1 MEDQYERIND
11 LNEYLLI
18 TSISPERHLLV
29 GLLEKLLAYPE
40 FNPSIDN
47 NKAIIIASEFD
58 RDDLVKIL
66 LEHPLVD
73 PGAQRNEAIFRAA
86 ADGHVNIV
94 RILMNDLRVDPSDWK
109 NRVLNYAIS
118 GRRSPNHNKPVYVEI
133 VKLLLNDHRVDWRMF
148 KTSIMLQNIYNEKLN
163 NIKQEIINIGSNEVY
178 RKIINKSCDNNK
190 RGNVPPMDL
199 IILSTLLG
207 VRPFR
212 DTKEQLCEKI
222 KHVLITTL

>member
-18 TSISPERHLLV
+18 DYISPKRFVLI
-29 GLLEKLLAYPE
+29 GLLDKLLTYPE

-94 RILMNDLRVDPSDWK
+94 RILMNDLRVDPSDQN
-109 NRVLNYAIS
+109 NRALKYTIS
-118 GRRSPNHNKPVYVEI
+118 GPTPNYNKRVYVEI

-148 KTSIMLQNIYNEKLN
+148 RNSKMLQNIYNEELS

-178 RKIINKSCDNNK
+178 RKIIHKSCDNNK

-207 VRPFR
+207 VRPLR